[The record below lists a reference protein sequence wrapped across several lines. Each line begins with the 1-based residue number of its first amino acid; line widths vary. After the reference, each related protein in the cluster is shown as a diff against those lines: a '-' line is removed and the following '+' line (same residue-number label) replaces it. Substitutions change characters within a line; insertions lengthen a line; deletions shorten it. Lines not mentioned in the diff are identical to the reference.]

1 MKVLHLSTSNTG
13 GGAFNAASRLHQGL
27 LDQRAESRMLVQT
40 TAGSDPLVTA
50 KLTRHA
56 PQLAFLRYFLDALPA
71 LGSRRGR
78 GATFTPAMIPD
89 SLARDVAAAAPDLVH
104 LHWVAGGF
112 LRLETL
118 AQIKRPLVWT
128 LHDSWPFTGGCH
140 VPQECRR
147 YMDSCGA
154 CPQLASGREHD
165 LSRKV
170 WNRKQKTWRQLS
182 LALVAP
188 SRWMARCAGDSS
200 LFRGRRI
207 EVIPNGL
214 DLGFVRPIDKMEARR
229 ALGLPEDRRFVL
241 FGAVRGL
248 SDSNKGAQ
256 YLMPALGNLA
266 RAGLGQKV
274 ELLVFGRDIPDQ
286 KLDLGLPTRYLGYF
300 QDQQDLNRLY
310 SAADLFLAPSR
321 QENLPCTVMEAMACG
336 TPCVGFDVGGMPDLI
351 THGVDGYLA
360 RPFSPESLAEG
371 VAWVLGAA
379 AEHAPLQAACRS
391 KIEEKFDI
399 RLCAQRH
406 FDLYGEMLAET
417 GTLSRT

>member
-1 MKVLHLSTSNTG
+1 MKVLHLSTSDSG
-13 GGAFNAASRLHQGL
+13 GGAFNAARRLHQGL
-27 LDQRAESRMLVQT
+27 QVQGAESGMLVQT
-40 TAGSDPLVTA
+40 TTGSDTRVTA
-50 KLTRHA
+50 KLPRHG
-56 PQLAFLRYFLDALPA
+56 QQFAFLRYFLDALPA
-71 LGSRRGR
+71 LASRRGR
-78 GATFTPAMIPD
+78 GGTFTPAFLPD
-89 SLARDVAAAAPDLVH
+89 SLAGDVGLAAPDLVH

-118 AQIKRPLVWT
+118 ARLKRPLVWT

-154 CPQLASGREHD
+154 CPQLSSRHEFD
-165 LSRKV
+165 LSRMV
-170 WNRKQKTWRQLS
+170 WNRKQKAWRQLS

-200 LFRGRRI
+200 LFRERRI

-214 DLGFVRPIDKMEARR
+214 DLESVHPVDKVEARR
-229 ALGLPEDRRFVL
+229 ALGLPEDRQLVL

-256 YLMPALGNLA
+256 YLVPALEKLA

-274 ELLVFGRDIPDQ
+274 ELLVFGRDVPEQ
-286 KLDLGLPTRYLGYF
+286 TLDLGLPTRYLGYF
-300 QDQQDLNRLY
+300 ENQQDLNRLY

-336 TPCVGFDVGGMPDLI
+336 TPCVGFDIGGMPDLI

-371 VAWVLGAA
+371 MVWLLSA
-379 AEHAPLQAACRS
+379 AEGGAPLRKACRL
-391 KIEEKFDI
+391 KVETQFDI

-406 FDLYGEMLAET
+406 LDFYRDILAG
-417 GTLSRT
+417 GTAG

>member
-1 MKVLHLSTSNTG
+1 MKVLHLSTSDTG
-13 GGAFNAASRLHQGL
+13 GGAFNAARRLHQGL
-27 LDQRAESRMLVQT
+27 LDKGSASRMLVQT
-40 TAGSDPLVTA
+40 TPGKDPLVTA
-50 KLTRHA
+50 KLGRCA

-71 LGSRRGR
+71 LTSRCGR
-78 GATFTPAMIPD
+78 GATFTPAVLPD
-89 SLARDVAAAAPDLVH
+89 SLARDVAAAAPDVVH

-112 LRLETL
+112 LRVETL
-118 AQIKRPLVWT
+118 ARIKRPMVWT

-147 YMDSCGA
+147 YTAACGA
-154 CPQLASGREHD
+154 CPQLGSRHEHD
-165 LSRKV
+165 LSRMV
-170 WNRKQKTWRQLS
+170 WNRKQNSWRQLFMTV
-182 LALVAP
+182 VAP
-188 SRWMARCAGDSS
+188 SRWMAQCAGDSS

-214 DLGFVRPIDKMEARR
+214 DLESIRPIWKREARR
-229 ALGLPEDRRFVL
+229 ALGLSEDRQYVL

-256 YLMPALGNLA
+256 YLVPALEKLA

-274 ELLVFGRDIPDQ
+274 EVLVFGRDVPGE

-336 TPCVGFDVGGMPDLI
+336 TPCVGFDVGGMSDLI
-351 THGVDGYLA
+351 THGGDGYLA

-371 VAWVLGAA
+371 MAWVLGAA
-379 AEHAPLQAACRS
+379 AEGAPLQAACRS
-391 KIEEKFDI
+391 KVEEKFDI

-406 FDLYGEMLAET
+406 LDLYRDIAGDA
-417 GTLSRT
+417 